1 MKFQLH
7 KQLIRNLFLF
17 ASSLLISS
25 FAIANT
31 ETKIDCLLKI
41 TRTTAKEK
49 LNYKKNVS
57 FEISEKSDYLSVIP
71 TNDEDLWSASTSK
84 NEKKLEIK
92 NLSTNNTWDIANKS
106 VSNGREN
113 YVRIKIDKSNKE
125 IVYYSNYMNGELIIN
140 AVGNCGN

>member
-1 MKFQLH
+1 MKFQLQ
-7 KQLIRNLFLF
+7 KQLIRNLFIF

-31 ETKIDCLLKI
+31 EIKLDCLLKI
-41 TRTTAKEK
+41 TRTKAKEE
-49 LNYKKNVS
+49 LNYEKNIS
-57 FEISEKSDYLSVIP
+57 FEISEKSEYLSVIP
-71 TNDEDLWSASTSK
+71 TNDDDLWSASTSK

-92 NLSTNNTWDIANKS
+92 NLSTKNKWDIANKS

-125 IVYYSNYMNGELIIN
+125 IIYYSNYMNGELIVN
-140 AVGNCGN
+140 AVGKCKN

>member
-31 ETKIDCLLKI
+31 EIKLDCLLKI
-41 TRTTAKEK
+41 KRTTAKEK
-49 LNYKKNVS
+49 LNYEKNVS
-57 FEISEKSDYLSVIP
+57 FEISEKSDYLSVIT
-71 TNDEDLWSASTSK
+71 TNDDDLWSASTSK

-92 NLSTNNTWDIANKS
+92 NLTNKNIWDIANKS
-106 VSNGREN
+106 ESNGREN

-125 IVYYSNYMNGELIIN
+125 IIYYSNYMNGELIVN
-140 AVGNCGN
+140 ANGKCKN